1 MTDLRL
7 ELATACPDLTGAREG
22 STWTDVDG
30 QVCGRSYIDRRSRYL
45 DWFGVGVL
53 AFADQSPRVQV
64 WPADGVTLDD
74 VQVEFD
80 RMLRSIVMQAQ
91 GWQALHAGAALT
103 TEGALLFCGPS
114 GAGKSTTAFA
124 FGQIGWRQ
132 VADDQVI
139 WRVEAGC
146 PQMIEVP
153 FTPRLR
159 SIAQVH
165 LAGPAAP
172 KSVQPAGEGLR
183 RIQAIY
189 LLQQRTGRDRAPA
202 VVRLPPSKAFP
213 ALLPH
218 AHCFDVAEVEAARS
232 FTGDYLTLAHD
243 VPVFTLTFS
252 PDLERLPELL
262 HAVVSSAEPAVGQ
275 TPALVNVRRR

>member
-1 MTDLRL
+1 MTDLKL
-7 ELATACPDLTGAREG
+7 ELATACPDLTAAREG

-30 QVCGRSYIDRRSRYL
+30 QVCGRSYIDRRLRYL

-53 AFADQSPRVQV
+53 AFADQSPLVHV
-64 WPADGVTLDD
+64 WPAEGITLDD

-103 TEGALLFCGPS
+103 SDGAMLFCGPS
-114 GAGKSTTAFA
+114 GAGKSTTAYA

-139 WRVEAGC
+139 WRVEDGR
-146 PQMIEVP
+146 PHMIEVP

-159 SIAQVH
+159 SLAQVH

-172 KSVQPAGEGLR
+172 KSVQPACEMLR
-183 RIQAIY
+183 PIQAIY
-189 LLQQRTGRDRAPA
+189 LLQQRDGRDRAPS
-202 VVRLPPSKAFP
+202 VMRVPPSKAFA

-218 AHCFDVAEVEAARS
+218 AHCFDVAAVEATRS

-243 VPVFTLTFS
+243 VPVFALTFS

-262 HAVVSSAEPAVGQ
+262 HAVVSSAEAAVAR
-275 TPALVNVRRR
+275 TPTPVNVRRR